1 MRDLGDADV
10 GIGEH
15 RPRSLNVIV
24 RKFRRTASRAA
35 ALVAGSSQDWAP
47 SISVRDS
54 SRAVL
59 VFSASDMLYRP
70 FVAGLGYQRERG
82 WPGFG
87 CPPVDARRPTFLRIS
102 LELGVPLKVSG
113 F

>member
-1 MRDLGDADV
+1 
-10 GIGEH
+10 
-15 RPRSLNVIV
+15 
-24 RKFRRTASRAA
+24 
-35 ALVAGSSQDWAP
+35 
-47 SISVRDS
+47 
-54 SRAVL
+54 L

-102 LELGVPLKVSG
+102 LELGIPLKVSG